1 MIHLPEAVKAW
12 NQPDFH
18 ATLKLEIEQLP
29 GGQLPLQQGL
39 SSSSHALDDA
49 VSVMVLGA
57 SDDPGFIHARVGVF
71 FSGIIAGCSCAD
83 DPTPVDTQNEY
94 CELRLTIAKA
104 TAETAVT
111 PLADREEDSGPG

>member
-1 MIHLPEAVKAW
+1 MMHLPKSVKAW
-12 NQPDFH
+12 NQPGFR

-29 GGQLPLQQGL
+29 SGQLPLQQCL

-49 VSVMVLGA
+49 VSVMVLGV
-57 SDDPGFIHARVGVF
+57 SDDSGFIHARVGVF

-94 CELRLTIAKA
+94 CELQLTIAKE
-104 TAETAVT
+104 TAETAVK

>member
-12 NQPDFH
+12 NQPGFS
-18 ATLKLEIEQLP
+18 ATLKHEIEQLP
-29 GGQLPLQQGL
+29 SGQLPLQQCL

-111 PLADREEDSGPG
+111 PLADREEDAGPG